1 MIYLYHV
8 ITGSPFTEMARFI
21 FGGDPCRLLEANK
34 LFINHGYNTF
44 FNKILGTS
52 MEQWLP
58 RDLDLCQQLI
68 YDDLMSGAIEEV
80 TFEDGQEVDREWI
93 LHRFDFETFR
103 IFGFLDDFGM
113 PTARP
118 GDTARRTAGIFLGLF
133 LQAWP

>member
-1 MIYLYHV
+1 
-8 ITGSPFTEMARFI
+8 
-21 FGGDPCRLLEANK
+21 
-34 LFINHGYNTF
+34 
-44 FNKILGTS
+44 

-80 TFEDGQEVDREWI
+80 TFEDGQEVDSEWI

-103 IFGFLDDFGM
+103 IFGFLGDFGM

-118 GDTARRTAGIFLGLF
+118 GDTARKRRVFSMIFSGHFSRAIFAVMALKHR
-133 LQAWP
+133 